1 MLHVNSEELGD
12 SIVLHCTGRI
22 VKGEETALLC
32 PAVRQRGRNVILDLG
47 EVDAIDAAGVGA
59 LISLQAAG
67 IYLQLIN
74 PTKAVREVLHVT
86 GVDSVL
92 EICSS
97 PPTENDELS
106 ERPTRAMRVPLST
119 PSPEALPARG

>member
-1 MLHVNSEELGD
+1 MLRVVSEEIGNTV
-12 SIVLHCTGRI
+12 VLRCAGRI

-32 PAVRQRGRNVILDLG
+32 LAIRQRERNVILDLS

-67 IYLQLIN
+67 IYLHLLN
-74 PTKAVREVLHVT
+74 PTRAVREVLQIT
-86 GVDSVL
+86 GVDSVF

-97 PPTENDELS
+97 LPTESDEQHAPSSL
-106 ERPTRAMRVPLST
+106 AVLT
-119 PSPEALPARG
+119 PLPA

>member
-22 VKGEETALLC
+22 VKGEEIALLC

-67 IYLQLIN
+67 IYLHLLN
-74 PTKAVREVLHVT
+74 PTRAVREVLQIT
-86 GVDSVL
+86 GVDSVF

-97 PPTENDELS
+97 LPTESDEQHAPSSFAVL
-106 ERPTRAMRVPLST
+106 T
-119 PSPEALPARG
+119 PLPA